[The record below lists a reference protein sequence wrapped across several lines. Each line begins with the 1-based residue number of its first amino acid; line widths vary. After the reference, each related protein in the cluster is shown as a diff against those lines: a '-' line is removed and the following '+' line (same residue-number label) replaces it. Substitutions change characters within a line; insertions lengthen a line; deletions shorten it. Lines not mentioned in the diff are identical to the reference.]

1 MSKRNLEIIETRE
14 SKLLKRL
21 RVDCG
26 ISIRKLAD
34 LMELSPTR
42 VMQFE
47 VGRETVTTVYTSKFL
62 NVLGISNDTWTN
74 EITAMDPLF
83 HKKESCKKLID
94 DLDEPK
100 LDVVFN
106 FLKSFKDS

>member
-1 MSKRNLEIIETRE
+1 MSKRNLEIIETWE

-21 RVDCG
+21 RVDYG

-47 VGRETVTTVYTSKFL
+47 VGRETVTTAYISKFL
-62 NVLGISNDTWTN
+62 NVLGISSDTWTG
-74 EITAMDPLF
+74 EMTAMDPLF
-83 HKKESCKKLID
+83 QKKESCKKLID
-94 DLDEPK
+94 ELDKSK